1 MNFKVGDTASVS
13 KEVTDQV
20 IRAFAEVS
28 GDLNPL
34 HLNDEFA
41 ATTRFGRR
49 IAHGMFGAT
58 LISSILGNTL
68 PGPGSIY
75 LSQSLKFRG
84 PAFIG
89 DTLTARVTVAS
100 IREGRPILTL
110 ETVCENQNGEVLIV
124 GEAVVMLET

>member
-1 MNFKVGDTASVS
+1 MNVKAGDTASVS

-28 GDLNPL
+28 GDHNPL

-49 IAHGMFGAT
+49 IAHGMLGAS
-58 LISSILGNTL
+58 LISSLLGNTL

-89 DTLTARVTVAS
+89 DRLTARVTVSS
-100 IREGRPILTL
+100 IREGRPILIL
-110 ETVCENQNGEVLIV
+110 ETVCENQNGEVLIE
-124 GEAVVMLET
+124 GEAVVMLEG